1 MLLSPESEQRPTILL
16 LEDSDIDAELIC
28 IHLDRSGLKYELI
41 RVVKRAEFEQ
51 ALAAP
56 VDLVLA
62 DYSLPDFSGLEAL
75 TMARAS
81 RPGLPFV
88 FVSGVGGEELAT
100 DALRRGATD
109 YVLKR
114 NLTRLVGSL
123 RRALA
128 EAREREQRERAEIAL
143 FRSEARMR
151 LAVDAAGLGLWQYS
165 QDRASFSWDERC
177 GQMLDAASAE
187 MAYETLL
194 ARVFP
199 PDREALDSAL
209 QSTLQDHATEALV
222 HEYRVVD
229 ADGAI
234 RWLVMR
240 GQRLSP
246 NPGEGARLTGVLQD
260 ISATRRLEARQRQ
273 SEVMFR
279 IAAQATRLGIWEF
292 GPGPEDVWI
301 DQSYREMA
309 SLPPDSTPGYS
320 DLLRDVVHPEDRERL
335 ARVVHEAMTSNSGD
349 AELEVAHR
357 VIGLA
362 DRVVRWLELK
372 GRRITGIDGRAR
384 LVGTVR
390 DVTEQ
395 RALQQALRNAN
406 QELERR
412 VAERTR
418 ELTAEIA
425 ERGKVEDTL
434 RQMQRLEAVG
444 QLTSGVAHD
453 FNNLLSVVLSNV
465 TLVERLLAQAGVR
478 DARVVDRLGSM
489 RNAANRGATLTR
501 QLLAFSRRQR
511 LEPQT
516 VDFNEIVTGIRD
528 LLQTT
533 LGGSVNL
540 QTELATDLWPARVD
554 PTQIE
559 MVILNL
565 AINARDAMEVGGSLK
580 VQTANRTLT
589 ALPSR
594 PGEPEPGDYVALSV
608 IDTGSGMPAEVLAKA
623 FEPFFTTKQIGK
635 GSGLGL
641 AQVYGFAQQSGGGV
655 HIDTR
660 LGVGT
665 AVHVYLPRAA
675 ADAADAPPAKALDI
689 AHHPRR
695 GAART
700 VLLVDDDDAVR
711 EATAA
716 LLAMHGFEISEAS
729 DGPGAIAQAQAKPDI
744 DAVIA
749 DFAMPRMNGAE
760 LARQLREIRP
770 GLPLLF
776 LTGFAELGALDDI
789 PEDFVLQK
797 PIAEADLVARLNRL
811 LP

>member
-1 MLLSPESEQRPTILL
+1 MTRPKILL

-28 IHLDRSGLKYELI
+28 IHLDRAGLEYELA
-41 RVVKRAEFEQ
+41 RAARRSDYER
-51 ALAAP
+51 ALAQAP
-56 VDLVLA
+56 VDLILA
-62 DYSLPDFSGLEAL
+62 DYSLPDFDGLQAL
-75 TMARAS
+75 VQARATW
-81 RPGLPFV
+81 PGTPFI
-88 FVSGVGGEELAT
+88 FISGVGGEEVAT

-114 NLTRLVGSL
+114 NLARLVGSI

-128 EAREREQRERAEIAL
+128 EARERDQRERAERAL

-151 LAVDAAGLGLWQYS
+151 LAVDAAQLGLWHFRERGS
-165 QDRASFSWDERC
+165 TFDWDERC
-177 GQMLDAASAE
+177 RRMLDTPDIDRLGYADFLE
-187 MAYETLL
+187 
-194 ARVFP
+194 RVLP
-199 PDREALDSAL
+199 ADRGALHAAL
-209 QSTLQDHATEALV
+209 QAALQDDSGAALV
-222 HEYRVVD
+222 HEYRLHD
-229 ADGAI
+229 RDGQL
-234 RWLVMR
+234 RWLVIR
-240 GQRLSP
+240 GQKLST
-246 NPGEGARLTGVLQD
+246 GDTTDVRLTGVLQD
-260 ISATRRLEARQRQ
+260 LSATRRLEARQRQ
-273 SEVMFR
+273 TEVLFR
-279 IAAQATRLGIWEF
+279 IAAQATGVGIWEL
-292 GPGPEDVWI
+292 GPGPDEIWVD
-301 DQSYREMA
+301 DSYRAMA
-309 SLPPDSTPGYS
+309 ALPPDAQP
-320 DLLRDVVHPEDRERL
+320 DLEALLNDVVHPDDRARL
-335 ARVVHEAMTSNSGD
+335 ADAIGSALHAPPGEADLEIEHRLIGQTD
-349 AELEVAHR
+349 AALRWVA
-357 VIGLA
+357 V
-362 DRVVRWLELK
+362 K
-372 GRRITGIDGRAR
+372 GRRIVGIDGLAR

-395 RALQQALRNAN
+395 RAMQQALRDSN
-406 QELERR
+406 QVLESR

-465 TLVERLLAQAGVR
+465 TLVERLLTQSGALPTQVA
-478 DARVVDRLGSM
+478 DRLGSM

-540 QTELATDLWPARVD
+540 QTDLASDLWPARVD

-580 VQTANRTLT
+580 VQTANCSLRS
-589 ALPSR
+589 APAR
-594 PGEPEPGDYVALSV
+594 PEEPEPGDYVALSV
-608 IDTGSGMPAEVLAKA
+608 QDTGSGMPDEVLAKA
-623 FEPFFTTKQIGK
+623 FEPFFTTKQVGK

-641 AQVYGFAQQSGGGV
+641 AQVYGFAKQSGGGV
-655 HIDTR
+655 RIDTQP
-660 LGVGT
+660 GAGT
-665 AVHVYLPRAA
+665 TVHVYLPRAA
-675 ADAADAPPAKALDI
+675 PGMVDAAPAVAS
-689 AHHPRR
+689 AVTGESRR
-695 GAART
+695 DSPRT

-716 LLAMHGFEISEAS
+716 LLAMHGFRIAEAA
-729 DGPGAIAQAQAKPDI
+729 DGPGALAQARARPDI

-749 DFAMPRMNGAE
+749 DFAMPKMNGAE
-760 LARQLREIRP
+760 LARQLRVLRP
-770 GLPLLF
+770 ELPLLF
-776 LTGFAELGALDDI
+776 MTGFAELGALDDV

-797 PIAEADLVARLNRL
+797 PIGEAELLARLNRL
-811 LP
+811 LPN